1 MLDCVLELIAPLKCA
16 GCDEPGAALC
26 EACWREV
33 VRIDPAGACPRC
45 GEPRAV
51 GGRHACGCRHAAFE
65 AVRCFGALVPPLSSA
80 IALHKDPGERRYG
93 PMLGAFAATACAEWA
108 GWPEAVVAIPP
119 TRSAR
124 LRRGY
129 DHTRPLA
136 RVVAER
142 LGAPEERLLMARER
156 SDQRELGRQARREN
170 VLGAFAVRPGAAVPA
185 RVLLVDDVMT
195 TGSTLDA
202 AARALRAHGAV
213 AVRAVVVGRA

>member
-1 MLDCVLELIAPLKCA
+1 
-16 GCDEPGAALC
+16 
-26 EACWREV
+26 
-33 VRIDPAGACPRC
+33 
-45 GEPRAV
+45 
-51 GGRHACGCRHAAFE
+51 
-65 AVRCFGALVPPLSSA
+65 
-80 IALHKDPGERRYG
+80 
-93 PMLGAFAATACAEWA
+93 MLGAFAATACAEWA